1 LKAKGPEVHPPVLF
15 AFPACSPEPKARPD
29 PAGFFI
35 FSSGKETKRMSSE
48 AQIRAN
54 QENARK
60 STGPTSVTGKAR
72 VAQNARKHGFSS
84 REVMITCPEDADAF
98 NELVADYGA
107 QYPFQHAQRPHLI
120 ATMANAEMQI
130 RLISR
135 AKIGAMQFYNDG
147 IVNQLWGTSA
157 MPEDAA
163 QLYNVAT
170 EFLGLA
176 FLRDA
181 YAENVM
187 LKLNRY
193 EAEQQ
198 RIWNR
203 AARQIEQLYFKW
215 KDIPVP
221 EPVEIQQEPPEQPV
235 IETKPI
241 SQPEIGEK
249 QPPTPEIDPKITP
262 AIQQEEPKGGPN
274 HPKAA

>member
-1 LKAKGPEVHPPVLF
+1 
-15 AFPACSPEPKARPD
+15 
-29 PAGFFI
+29 
-35 FSSGKETKRMSSE
+35 MSTE

-60 STGPTSVTGKAR
+60 STGPQSVTGKAR
-72 VAQNARKHGFSS
+72 VAQNARKHGFTS
-84 REVMITCPEDADAF
+84 REVMITCPEDAEAY
-98 NELVADYGA
+98 NELVADYGV
-107 QYPFQHAQRPHLI
+107 QYPFRHAQRPHLI
-120 ATMANAEMQI
+120 STMANAEMQI
-130 RLISR
+130 RLINR

-157 MPEDAA
+157 LPEEFDR
-163 QLYNVAT
+163 LYQVAT

-215 KDIPVP
+215 KDIPVEEP
-221 EPVEIQQEPPEQPV
+221 EEIQQEPAKEPV
-235 IETKPI
+235 TETKPI
-241 SQPEIGEK
+241 SRPEMAVK
-249 QPPTPEIDPKITP
+249 QPQIVPEPAATPEIDPKITP
-262 AIQQEEPKGGPN
+262 AIQQEEPKGGPH